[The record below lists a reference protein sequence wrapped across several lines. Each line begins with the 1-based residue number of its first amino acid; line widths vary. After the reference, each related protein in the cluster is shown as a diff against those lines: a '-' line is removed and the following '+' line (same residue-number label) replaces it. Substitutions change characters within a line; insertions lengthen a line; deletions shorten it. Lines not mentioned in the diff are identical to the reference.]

1 MPRKAANVPANET
14 NAQRFV
20 RVANHRVNLILTQ
33 LKGLGNLTGSQY
45 ESKPEQR
52 KKIAEALKLHMD
64 NAMTAMEKGTPVQE
78 FKL

>member
-14 NAQRFV
+14 NAQRFARIV
-20 RVANHRVNLILTQ
+20 NHRVNIVLTQ
-33 LKGLGNLTGSQY
+33 LKGIGNLNGTQY

-52 KKIAEALKLHMD
+52 KKIAEALKAGVD
-64 NAMTAMEKGTPVQE
+64 ASMTALEKGTPVQE